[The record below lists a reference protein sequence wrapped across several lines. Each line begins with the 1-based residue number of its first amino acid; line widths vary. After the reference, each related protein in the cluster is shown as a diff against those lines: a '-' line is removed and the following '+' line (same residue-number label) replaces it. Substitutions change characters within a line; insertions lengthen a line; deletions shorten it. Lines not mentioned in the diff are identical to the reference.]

1 MARYYVDNLGIV
13 ITNRC
18 NLNCD
23 HCIRGKKNSQDIK
36 NEVIDEIF
44 NQIVGVGMLNI
55 CGGEPL
61 LALDKIE
68 YLFNK
73 IIENKIHVET
83 IAITINGTIYN
94 QRFESLLD
102 KINEYLKART
112 GGDVFFAVSLDKYHQ
127 KEMKRLGLDYNF
139 DFLKSKYF
147 YMFREL
153 DEKLKLFREGNAENL
168 SESETLPLRAV
179 QPMICDLG
187 NKYKSISHIIG
198 PFVCINTNGTITE
211 DNTSIEKQE
220 TEYNY
225 GNILKDDLV
234 KTLQAKGFKTFKY
247 EWLYNFFS
255 DREVKRYMT
264 YKK

>member
-1 MARYYVDNLGIV
+1 MARYFVNNLGIF
-13 ITNRC
+13 ITNKC

-23 HCIRGKKNSQDIK
+23 HCLRGKKNDQDIK

-44 NQIVGVGMLNI
+44 NQIIGVGVLDI

-73 IIENKIHVET
+73 IIEKKIYIQT
-83 IAITINGTIYN
+83 IAITINGTIYSE
-94 QRFESLLD
+94 RCEALFD
-102 KINEYLKART
+102 KINEYLKAT
-112 GGDVFFAVSLDKYHQ
+112 SGGNIIFAVSLDKYHQ
-127 KEMKRLGLDYNF
+127 KEMKRLGIDYNY

-147 YMFREL
+147 LMYREL

-168 SESETLPLRAV
+168 SESETLPLRAM
-179 QPMICDLG
+179 PPIICDLG

-198 PFVCINTNGTITE
+198 PYLCINTNGTITE

-220 TEYNY
+220 AIYNY
-225 GNILKDDLV
+225 GNILNGDLV
-234 KTLQAKGFKTFKY
+234 ETLQSKGFKTYKS
-247 EWLYNFFS
+247 EALYNLAAE
-255 DREVKRYMT
+255 RKLKRYMT
-264 YKK
+264 YNK